1 MQALQKFNAFLNK
14 TFSLWIVF
22 FATVAYLWPQ
32 YFTFFLPY
40 MTYGLGLI
48 MFGMGMT
55 LTFKDFALV
64 LTQPKAVIVGCC
76 AQFTIMPLS
85 AYFLAVGFNLPPEL
99 AAGLILLGACP
110 GGTVSNIMTYVARG
124 NVALSVTMTSICTL
138 VAPVVTPTIFFLL
151 ASQWLEISPWGMF
164 RSVVEVILFP
174 IVLGIVIRL
183 FFKRQVNYIV
193 QGLPVVSFACI
204 AAILTGIIAINSDN
218 ISRTGVLVF
227 FLVVVQNAVGF
238 ALGFVVSR
246 VLRLDLYDSKAIS
259 IEVGMQNSALGV
271 ALANA
276 HLTPIA
282 AIPSAVAAL
291 WHNVAAPMLASY
303 FARLKDPR
311 ADAKE
316 AADAKAKAQGKPVD
330 GEPIAIED

>member
-1 MQALQKFNAFLNK
+1 MQALQKFNAFLTK
-14 TFSLWIVF
+14 TYALWIVF
-22 FATVAYLWPQ
+22 FATMAYLWPEH
-32 YFTFFLPY
+32 FKFALPY

-64 LTQPKAVIVGCC
+64 VTQPKAVIVGCL

-124 NVALSVTMTSICTL
+124 NVALSVTMTSVCTL
-138 VAPVVTPTIFFLL
+138 LSPVLTPTIFFLL
-151 ASQWLEISPWGMF
+151 ASQWLEINPWGMF
-164 RSVVEVILFP
+164 RSVLEVILLP
-174 IVLGIVIRL
+174 IVLGVVVRL
-183 FFKRQVNYIV
+183 FFRRQVSYIV
-193 QGLPVVSFACI
+193 QGLPVVSFTCI
-204 AAILTGIIAINSDN
+204 VCILAGIIAVNAEN

-227 FLVVVQNAVGF
+227 FLVIVQNAIGF
-238 ALGFVVSR
+238 GLGFLVAR
-246 VLRLDLYDSKAIS
+246 LLKLDLYDSKAIS
-259 IEVGMQNSALGV
+259 IEVGMQSSALGV

-303 FARLKDPR
+303 FSRLKDPR

-316 AADAKAKAQGKPVD
+316 AADAKAKKPAQ
-330 GEPIAIED
+330 EPIAIED